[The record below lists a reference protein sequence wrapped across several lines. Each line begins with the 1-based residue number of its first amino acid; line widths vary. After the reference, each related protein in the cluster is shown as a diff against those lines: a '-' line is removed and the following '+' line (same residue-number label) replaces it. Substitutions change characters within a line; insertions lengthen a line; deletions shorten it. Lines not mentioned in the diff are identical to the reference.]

1 MVAICSTPSTIML
14 TTMGHLRPHLS
25 PARPNMA
32 APIDLSSSVRV
43 MAVETFVFVV
53 L

>member
-14 TTMGHLRPHLS
+14 NTMGHLRPHLS

-32 APIDLSSSVRV
+32 APTDRSSRVRV
-43 MAVETFVFVV
+43 MAVETSV
-53 L
+53 LEVP